1 MSTSRRTRRLGSSV
15 AHWLTR
21 NGLLALAVILPSS
34 EGNAEPLA
42 APPAIVCT
50 VRVPSLV
57 ERGQSIPFT
66 VTLRNRSRV
75 ATALLNWG
83 TPFEEAWLQPF
94 VEVERDGRPVSYG
107 GASVKRGD
115 PERDEYV
122 RLASGQRR
130 SAQLELSD
138 VFDFSV
144 PGRYTVT
151 PRLMLHDVVVLP
163 SPLPRPRAQHVA
175 HPLAC
180 GGAQVVVV
188 RAAP

>member
-1 MSTSRRTRRLGSSV
+1 V
-15 AHWLTR
+15 VHWLAR
-21 NGLLALAVILPSS
+21 NGLLALAMILPSG
-34 EGNAEPLA
+34 EGAAEPVA
-42 APPAIVCT
+42 APPPIVCT
-50 VRVPSLV
+50 VSVPSLV
-57 ERGQSIPFT
+57 ERGQPVLVA
-66 VTLRNRSRV
+66 VTLQNRSQT

-83 TPFEEAWLQPF
+83 TPFEKAWLQPF

-130 SAQLELSD
+130 TATLELSE

-151 PRLMLHDVVVLP
+151 PRLVLHDVVALP
-163 SPLPRPRAQHVA
+163 ATLPRPRAKHIA

-188 RAAP
+188 RLAPR